1 MESIKNLLFELIKFK
16 SVAQNPEEL
25 RRIIEFVEEYLK
37 ETKLIIKKFEKNS
50 KYSLIATF
58 KNTKKPKIFF
68 VGHLDVVDASD
79 DLFQPKL
86 EGNIIRGRGAID
98 MKGPCAVLVELFK
111 ELSNEGKFYDIG
123 LMLTTDEEVG
133 SENGVKYLL
142 YEEDYSCDFAI
153 IPDGGFNF
161 NIINKEKGVL
171 HFRVISEG
179 KSAHGSRVWE
189 GLNAIDNLI
198 DFYNDISL
206 IFPSEPCGDP
216 NHWHNTI
223 NIGRIQGG
231 VKVNIVPDYAVAE
244 IDVRFTEPWTI
255 ETMKEQILSSIRKFP
270 NLKFEVLS
278 TGEVI
283 YVPENNNFL
292 KLYKEKAEKILNR
305 KIEFICEHG
314 ATDGRFF
321 AQKGIPVII
330 TNAIGYGL
338 HTDEEWVD
346 LESLNT
352 LKEIFKSFLD
362 EGINI

>member
-1 MESIKNLLFELIKFK
+1 K
-16 SVAQNPEEL
+16 
-25 RRIIEFVEEYLK
+25 R
-37 ETKLIIKKFEKNS
+37 FEKNS
-50 KYSLIATF
+50 KYSLVATF
-58 KNTKKPKIFF
+58 KDTKKPKIFF
-68 VGHLDVVDASD
+68 VGHLDVVDAKD
-79 DLFQPKL
+79 ELFEPKV

-98 MKGPCAVLVELFK
+98 MKGPCAVLIELFK
-111 ELSNEGKFYDIG
+111 ELSAENKNYDIG
-123 LMLTTDEEVG
+123 LMLTTDEEIG
-133 SENGVKYLL
+133 SENGVNYLL
-142 YEEDYSCDFAI
+142 NEEGYSCDFAI

-161 NIINKEKGVL
+161 NIINREKGVL

-223 NIGRIQGG
+223 NIGKIQGG
-231 VKVNIVPDYAVAE
+231 LKVNIVPDYAIAE
-244 IDVRFTEPWTI
+244 IDIRFTEPWTV
-255 ETMKEQILSSIRKFP
+255 ETMKEQVLSSIKKFP

-278 TGEVI
+278 TGEAI
-283 YVPENNNFL
+283 YVPEDNEFL
-292 KLYKEKAEKILNR
+292 KLYKQTAEKILNR
-305 KIEFICEHG
+305 KVEFISEHG

-346 LESLNT
+346 LESLYT
-352 LKEIFKSFLD
+352 LKEIFKSFLNERAD
-362 EGINI
+362 I